1 MKLIKNM
8 FLSYSKSNHYKT
20 DIIKIYQ
27 DSKFVF
33 ASDEVGDLHAV
44 SVFEAMACGCIC
56 IVKNSVTL
64 NRLGLKNG
72 YHFIEYDGSEMGL
85 INALK
90 TSLTLNEYN
99 KIREN
104 AYFASRSLF
113 TYDNFLS
120 DLISIP

>member
-1 MKLIKNM
+1 M

-33 ASDEVGDLHAV
+33 ASDEVGDLHAI
-44 SVFEAMACGCIC
+44 SVFEAMACFVCTY
-56 IVKNSVTL
+56 KNSVTL

-90 TSLTLNEYN
+90 QV
-99 KIREN
+99 
-104 AYFASRSLF
+104 
-113 TYDNFLS
+113 
-120 DLISIP
+120 